1 MYRLSFIV
9 YKTLVDNFAVNL
21 GVKNLANNN
30 GGNPASSSNFF
41 KIRQRPNKNMSNP
54 GETEVSIAGQG
65 LQLRDEEDIAPLIEL
80 LRKRPSCSVLTLTGN
95 SLAPAAG
102 KALSKAIIELNLKQI
117 SVLNFSDLF
126 TGRVR
131 AEIPPTLTSIFD
143 ALIKVGCKLTVID
156 LSDNAFGPDGAK
168 PCVPLLK
175 SEACLHSLKVLKF
188 NNNGLGRGG
197 VVIAKALEQA
207 CILTENKFPL
217 EVFIAGRNRLEDPGA
232 KSLAKAIVHMKSL
245 KEFAIA
251 QNGIR
256 KHGVKAL
263 STGVAGCSSLQILN
277 LNDNTFTSFG
287 AIPMARALSNLPD
300 LEVIEFGDCLIR
312 NRGCEALTTV
322 LAENKFKHLKRVNV
336 YAGEIKS
343 KYALKLVEVLSNKKQ
358 DIIVN
363 LDGNNIGQT
372 MIQTKLFEFD
382 HIDFEEQDF
391 EDDDGTPE
399 NSDDSEEED
408 DDDNDG
414 TDDDEERAAAEEIEA
429 NNFVK
434 EIAEPCTAEEFL
446 QNPTGG
452 KLLFLGDDCCEK
464 LLENMKVESYRD
476 YLDLY
481 LKITKCITDSAH
493 TRTMDVLT
501 ATSDD
506 LFKKAFEKVGR
517 KNSSFIVNY
526 ILARIGLLKDEEVK
540 HSQVEQRC
548 LRGILLSLQ
557 HCVGMKYFPRECSVI
572 LKCILDKPPMGADH
586 LKKFHNDKAQLAGV
600 LYRIVQVQ

>member
-1 MYRLSFIV
+1 VYRSFVV
-9 YKTLVDNFAVNL
+9 YKAFVVSFAKNL
-21 GVKNLANNN
+21 GVVNCSNKNNEV
-30 GGNPASSSNFF
+30 NPASSNFP

-65 LQLRDEEDIAPLIEL
+65 IQLRDEEDIAPLIEL

-102 KALSKAIIELNLKQI
+102 KALSKAIIELDLKQI
-117 SVLNFSDLF
+117 AVLNFSDLF

-143 ALIKVGCKLTVID
+143 ALIKVGCKLTTID

-207 CILTENKFPL
+207 CILTHSKFPL
-217 EVFIAGRNRLEDPGA
+217 EVFVAGRNRLEDPGA
-232 KSLAKAIVHMKSL
+232 KALAKAIVHMKSL

-256 KHGVKAL
+256 KNGIKAL
-263 STGVAGCSSLQILN
+263 SKGVAGCSSLQILN

-322 LAENKFKHLKRVNV
+322 LEENKFKHLKKVNV

-343 KYALKLVEVLSNKKQ
+343 KWALKLVEVLSNKEQ
-358 DIIVN
+358 DIIVD
-363 LDGNNIGQT
+363 LDGNNIGQS
-372 MIQTKLFEFD
+372 MIQKQLFEFD
-382 HIDFEEQDF
+382 HIEFDNEEF

-408 DDDNDG
+408 DDDDG

-429 NNFVK
+429 NNFVR

-452 KLLFLGDDCCEK
+452 KLLFLGEDCCEK

-493 TRTMDVLT
+493 TRTMEVLT